1 MVVGY
6 DKTPSPLTHTLID
19 EGIEISFIDDVV
31 SIPSIILENKV
42 ESLVVYTP
50 AIPRDN
56 KIFNFFS
63 EIENNIS
70 EYYIDIS
77 LVKFKHNFLPVG
89 GYNHPNI
96 ECHRAYGIKVYN
108 HLKENNYV

>member
-1 MVVGY
+1 MSALARFFNNASVMVVGY

-56 KIFNFFS
+56 KIFNFFPKLINS
-63 EIENNIS
+63 NKNCLIIEFFEN
-70 EYYIDIS
+70 DG
-77 LVKFKHNFLPVG
+77 NF
-89 GYNHPNI
+89 
-96 ECHRAYGIKVYN
+96 
-108 HLKENNYV
+108 